1 MKNFSLLTTLYNEK
15 DTNRRQEY
23 ISCLEKNIRDP
34 NIDSIIVFYEKEA
47 DNDYIYRWLQ
57 QNTIIIKL
65 IDRKPTFHDL
75 FEYSN
80 RNLRS
85 RKIIISNADI
95 YFDEEAGLNLLS
107 NFSLTGKFLVLTRYN
122 KMVHLSKLLNEYP
135 QQTGITIETKDG
147 VLRSQHLNG
156 SSVDSWIFKT
166 PLVLDFKSNY
176 TLGRV
181 SCDSCL
187 NHQLKKSKFVSVYN
201 PCRDVISIHEH
212 NDWTPA
218 KYQAVVDEQGVKR
231 TLNEWTR
238 HNLSNGDFL
247 ECIPFCS
254 LADIG

>member
-15 DTNRRQEY
+15 DPNRCQEY
-23 ISCLEKNIRDP
+23 ITCLERNISDQ
-34 NIDSIIVFYEKEA
+34 NIESIIVFYEKET

-57 QNTIIIKL
+57 QNNIILKL

-107 NFSLTGKFLVLTRYN
+107 DLSLTGKFLVLTRYN
-122 KMVHLSKLLNEYP
+122 KMAHLSKLLSAYP
-135 QQTGITIETKDG
+135 EQTGITIETRDG
-147 VLRSQHLNG
+147 LLRSQHLNG
-156 SSVDSWIFKT
+156 SSIDSWIFKT
-166 PLVLDFKSNY
+166 PLVLDFKSDY

-187 NHQLKKSKFVSVYN
+187 NHQLKRSKFVSAYN
-201 PCRDVISIHEH
+201 PCLDVISIHEH
-212 NDWTPA
+212 NGWTPS
-218 KYQAVVDEQGVKR
+218 KYQTVVDDQGVKR
-231 TLNEWTR
+231 TSDEWAR
-238 HNLSNGDFL
+238 HNYLNGDFL

-254 LADIG
+254 LNDIR

>member
-1 MKNFSLLTTLYNEK
+1 MATHKELDIWKLSINLVEEIYKLTKNFPKEEKFGLTNQL
-15 DTNRRQEY
+15 RRAAVSVPSNIAEGAARKSDKENIQFLY
-23 ISCLEKNIRDP
+23 ISLGSLSEIETQLIIANRLEF
-34 NIDSIIVFYEKEA
+34 S
-47 DNDYIYRWLQ
+47 
-57 QNTIIIKL
+57 NT
-65 IDRKPTFHDL
+65 
-75 FEYSN
+75 
-80 RNLRS
+80 
-85 RKIIISNADI
+85 
-95 YFDEEAGLNLLS
+95 EEIL
-107 NFSLTGKFLVLTRYN
+107 K
-122 KMVHLSKLLNEYP
+122 
-135 QQTGITIETKDG
+135 QTGITIETKDG